1 MALLASRVKKW
12 GSTTQKEE
20 KEGMAARGMVPWIC
34 NLNTL
39 ETEARET
46 EVGGQGL

>member
-1 MALLASRVKKW
+1 MALLASRIKKW
-12 GSTTQKEE
+12 GSTTQKKE
-20 KEGMAARGMVPWIC
+20 KKGMVAHGMVTWIC

-46 EVGGQGL
+46 EVRG